1 MSLSV
6 RRFRAVAALVVA
18 ASSAALAVP
27 AVAVADP
34 GPGHHDPAAVFS
46 FNQINMVSDVPGMAP
61 LTDPDAVNPW
71 GLALS
76 PTSPLWVSNA
86 GTSTSTVYG
95 SPAGATTATK
105 SSVRVTV
112 PGTPPASLPSGQVA
126 NTGQGFVLSNG
137 TKSGTARF
145 IFSTLGGDIDAWSPQ
160 VDSAQG
166 PVEVKA
172 SVPGASYTGLALAT
186 ATNGDQLYAADFAHG
201 RIDVF
206 DSAFKQVALKD
217 WQFKDA
223 DLPEGYVPFNAQA
236 IDNKVFVTYD
246 KPDPTTGREG
256 VGSGIGIVDEFTPD
270 GSLVSR
276 IATKGA
282 LNAPWGVAVAPAS
295 WGSLAG
301 SLLVGN
307 FGDGRINVFRST
319 GDGRFEHHASGQLH
333 DTATGQPVS
342 IPGLWALTPG
352 TAATGGTDSLWF
364 SAGID
369 NEAHGLIGVFRP

>member
-1 MSLSV
+1 MSLSAP
-6 RRFRAVAALVVA
+6 RFRAVSVLVAA

-27 AVAVADP
+27 AVAVAETAS
-34 GPGHHDPAAVFS
+34 GHQDPAAVFS
-46 FNQINMVSDVPGMAP
+46 VHQINMVSDVPGMAP
-61 LTDPDAVNPW
+61 LTDPDVVNPW

-76 PTSPLWVSNA
+76 ATSPLWVSNA
-86 GTSTSTVYG
+86 GTATSTVY
-95 SPAGATTATK
+95 SSAAGATTAAK

-126 NTGQGFVLSNG
+126 NSGKGFVLSNG
-137 TKSGTARF
+137 TTSGTARF

-186 ATNGDQLYAADFAHG
+186 ATNGDQLYAPNFSQG

-206 DSAFKQVALKD
+206 DSAFKPVALKS
-217 WQFKDA
+217 WQFKDPY
-223 DLPEGYVPFNAQA
+223 LPEGYVPFNAQT
-236 IDNKVFVTYD
+236 IDNNVFVTYD
-246 KPDPTTGREG
+246 KPNPTTHREG
-256 VGSGIGIVDEFTPD
+256 VGRGIGVVDEFTPE
-270 GSLVSR
+270 GKLVSR
-276 IATKGA
+276 ITTKGA
-282 LNAPWGVAVAPAS
+282 LNAPWGVAVAPAD

-307 FGDGRINVFRST
+307 FGDGKINVFRST
-319 GDGRFEHHASGQLH
+319 GNGRFEHHSSGPLR
-333 DTATGQPVS
+333 DTATGEPVS

-369 NEAHGLIGVFRP
+369 DEAHGLIGVFRK